1 MGNQAGIIHY
11 HVTSIGNNLM
21 TAHDAYLKWNGKLAA
36 RSRVRSRRAKKN
48 IQKNWPILTHAC
60 PQARVRVPVCVCC
73 GRVCV
78 CVCSSVLGV
87 GSGVKVCGKN
97 VYYALAMAQAAKSA
111 VNLSL
116 LLALPLVLPLSLC
129 LSVDE
134 ACPAKGSMCGHA

>member
-1 MGNQAGIIHY
+1 MLPSKVGNKKVGNQAGIIHY

-36 RSRVRSRRAKKN
+36 RSRVRSRRAKKQLEKLAN
-48 IQKNWPILTHAC
+48 THARMPAGTC
-60 PQARVRVPVCVCC
+60 VCSCVCVCS

-116 LLALPLVLPLSLC
+116 LLVLPLVLPLSFSLC
-129 LSVDE
+129 
-134 ACPAKGSMCGHA
+134 

>member
-1 MGNQAGIIHY
+1 MPI
-11 HVTSIGNNLM
+11 L
-21 TAHDAYLKWNGKLAA
+21 NGMASWPHGVESEVVEQKKHPEKLA
-36 RSRVRSRRAKKN
+36 N
-48 IQKNWPILTHAC
+48 THARMPAGTC
-60 PQARVRVPVCVCC
+60 ACACVCVCS

-116 LLALPLVLPLSLC
+116 LLALPLVLPPLC
-129 LSVDE
+129 LPLSVDE